1 MKITIAIPLY
11 NSEDYIEAT
20 MLSALNQSYIDLE
33 YLIIDD
39 CGTDKS
45 LEIIRRLKSTHVRGK
60 NIRIISHKKN
70 MGVAEARN
78 TAIKN
83 SEGTYIFFLDS
94 DDIIIYNCIEL
105 LYNAIKKKDAEI
117 AIGSYEET
125 NEKSSL
131 VVKHILPDIAFKG
144 EDSLPQYIYTTAS
157 IKNYYIWN
165 ILFKVS
171 FIKTNQL
178 FFVSTKIGEDVIF
191 YHDMMT
197 FVESFVLIPD
207 ITYIYVK
214 RANSLSQF
222 NSRDRIELDEVKV
235 QLYFRQ
241 YKKEKFC
248 ELKDKPYAAN
258 AAVQIMKDCI
268 YATISIIKKKNI
280 IVPPISNKEIKEL
293 LKCPFSLREAIAFN
307 NKRTMNIAFWILAHL
322 PYKIALI
329 LLLSYIKIKRNK

>member
-1 MKITIAIPLY
+1 MKITIATPLY

-78 TAIKN
+78 TAIRN
-83 SEGTYIFFLDS
+83 AEGSYLFFLDS
-94 DDIIIYNCIEL
+94 DDIMTHNCIEL
-105 LYNAIKKKDAEI
+105 LYDAIKKKDAEI

-125 NEKSSL
+125 SEKSDL
-131 VVKHILPDIAFKG
+131 VVKHIRPNIALKG
-144 EDSLPQYIYTTAS
+144 ENSLLQYIYTTLNV
-157 IKNYYIWN
+157 KDHYIWN

-171 FIKTNQL
+171 FIRKNQL
-178 FFVSTKIGEDVIF
+178 SFVLTKIGEDVIF
-191 YHDMMT
+191 YHDMIT
-197 FVESFVLIPD
+197 FVKSCVLIPD

-222 NSRDRIELDEVKV
+222 NSRDRIELDEIKA

-241 YKKEKFC
+241 YKKEKFR

-258 AAVQIMKDCI
+258 AAVQIMKDCV
-268 YATISIIKKKNI
+268 YAAISIIKKKNI
-280 IVPPISNKEIKEL
+280 IVPQISNKEIKEL
-293 LKCPFSLREAIAFN
+293 LKCPFSLKEAIAFN

-322 PYKIALI
+322 PYEIELI
-329 LLLSYIKIKRNK
+329 LLLGYIKIKK